1 MIKHAENNT
10 TQRTEMHS
18 SRPISSTQNEGLE
31 AGGPGWWEMGVGIR
45 AGGWEAE
52 KLNGKEH

>member
-31 AGGPGWWEMGVGIR
+31 AGGPGWWEMGVGIG
-45 AGGWEAE
+45 AGG
-52 KLNGKEH
+52 GKQKN